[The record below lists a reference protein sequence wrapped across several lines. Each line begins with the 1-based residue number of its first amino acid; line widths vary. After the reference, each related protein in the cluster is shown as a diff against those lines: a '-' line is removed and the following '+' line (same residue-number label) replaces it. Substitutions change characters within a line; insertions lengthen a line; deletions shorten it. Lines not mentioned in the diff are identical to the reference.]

1 MLTKTKTFAK
11 TQVSF
16 ITDPILKKQALEK
29 AKKEGITLKAL
40 FTMTMKSYINN
51 DLILNLRQKD
61 DYYDD
66 IFSDKEVIAKANKL
80 GELLKSRSL

>member
-16 ITDPILKKQALEK
+16 TADPMLKKQALEK
-29 AKKEGITLKAL
+29 AKQDGITLKAL
-40 FTMTMKSYINN
+40 FVMAMKLYVNN
-51 DLILNLRQKD
+51 KLILNLQPKD

-66 IFSDKEVIAKANKL
+66 VFSDKEVIAKANKL
-80 GELLKSRSL
+80 GELLKNKSL

>member
-16 ITDPILKKQALEK
+16 ITDPRLKKQALEK

-40 FTMTMKSYINN
+40 FTMAMKSYINN

-66 IFSDKEVIAKANKL
+66 VFSDKEVIAKANKL
-80 GELLKSRSL
+80 GELLENRSL